1 MKAQDLNLDAWKSG
15 WGDPSA
21 LRRMAAEITA
31 FNKRLSADGNNST
44 PRDLLEIQNALNALA
59 IAIGHVE
66 RAVTER
72 ITVLKRGHSRWE
84 LI

>member
-1 MKAQDLNLDAWKSG
+1 MKAQNLNLDTWKSG
-15 WGDPSA
+15 WGDPNA
-21 LRRMAAEITA
+21 LKRMAAEITA
-31 FNKRLSADGNNST
+31 FNKRLIAEGSNCKR
-44 PRDLLEIQNALNALA
+44 RDLLEIQNALNTLA

-72 ITVLKRGHSRWE
+72 ITVLKRGDSRWE